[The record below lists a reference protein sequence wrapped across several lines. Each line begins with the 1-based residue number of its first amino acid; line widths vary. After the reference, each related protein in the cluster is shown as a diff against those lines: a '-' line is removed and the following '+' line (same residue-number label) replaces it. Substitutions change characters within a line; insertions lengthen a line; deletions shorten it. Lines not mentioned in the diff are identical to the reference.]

1 MQTNQL
7 NVHRFD
13 SLKYLR
19 RGIVWRKIIEKK
31 TEIKTNEKKKTF
43 ENPKRLKE

>member
-7 NVHRFD
+7 NVHRFV
-13 SLKYLR
+13 LAPGNCMTQNYR
-19 RGIVWRKIIEKK
+19 KK